1 MIILLRKKSVKWLLA
16 LLAAILLFSAVSRGF
31 GGQEKVDLE
40 PTAAVMAT
48 AVDEMLPEAQL
59 TEANSAE
66 AKMPELAPVQPGE
79 TEEPQVP
86 HADPLAV
93 VGAEGEDD
101 SPKEEAGVPDEDQAT
116 QQVIALRME
125 RSQNRAQQKAQL
137 EDIVANSEVSAETKI
152 RAEERLLKLSETSA
166 MELETETL
174 LKTKGYEQSVV
185 MIDDKRATVY
195 ITAQLEA
202 EDYDK
207 IGDLVQSSTNFSL
220 EQIIIIPK

>member
-1 MIILLRKKSVKWLLA
+1 
-16 LLAAILLFSAVSRGF
+16 
-31 GGQEKVDLE
+31 
-40 PTAAVMAT
+40 
-48 AVDEMLPEAQL
+48 
-59 TEANSAE
+59 
-66 AKMPELAPVQPGE
+66 
-79 TEEPQVP
+79 
-86 HADPLAV
+86 
-93 VGAEGEDD
+93 
-101 SPKEEAGVPDEDQAT
+101 
-116 QQVIALRME
+116 
-125 RSQNRAQQKAQL
+125 
-137 EDIVANSEVSAETKI
+137 
-152 RAEERLLKLSETSA
+152 